1 MLHFSFS
8 VFYYA
13 SLPPMFTRMSLY
25 CLTVYV
31 GFSFVLY
38 HSIAIVLDFP
48 TDAVSTKKKNQY
60 MKQNKQ

>member
-1 MLHFSFS
+1 MLNFSFS

-13 SLPPMFTRMSLY
+13 SLPLMFTRMSLY
-25 CLTVYV
+25 CL

-48 TDAVSTKKKNQY
+48 TDAVSTKKKKINI
-60 MKQNKQ
+60 

>member
-1 MLHFSFS
+1 MLNFSFS

-13 SLPPMFTRMSLY
+13 SLPLMFTRMSLY

-48 TDAVSTKKKNQY
+48 TDAVST
-60 MKQNKQ
+60 

>member
-1 MLHFSFS
+1 MLNFSFS

-13 SLPPMFTRMSLY
+13 SLPLMFTRMSLY
-25 CLTVYV
+25 CL

-48 TDAVSTKKKNQY
+48 TDAVSTKKKKNQY